1 MPSPQQLNAFTKAF
15 HRVAISRLAT
25 EPELVKRAL
34 LTLERW
40 HTQRGPSASD
50 SYLHEWQILLE
61 GDLNVLRERVC
72 ADDDVA
78 ETLRNVSPLG
88 FVLTP
93 AERQTLRVQ
102 SVR

>member
-1 MPSPQQLNAFTKAF
+1 MPSSQQLNAFTKAV
-15 HRVAISRLAT
+15 HRVAIDRLAT
-25 EPELVKRAL
+25 EPELVERAL

-50 SYLHEWQILLE
+50 AYLREWQTLLQ
-61 GDLNVLRERVC
+61 GDLSILQERVC
-72 ADDDVA
+72 ADDDAA

-93 AERQTLRVQ
+93 TERQTLRVQ
-102 SVR
+102 SAR